1 MLEARLNQSAV
12 FKKVLD
18 AIKDLVSDANFDC
31 NDNGIN
37 LQAMDN
43 SHVALVILSLKAGM
57 FDPFR
62 CDRNL
67 SIGINLAS
75 LGKIMKCAAND
86 DVLTIKADDQQDT
99 LSLTFE
105 NNSQD
110 RVSEYDL
117 KLMDIDSEHL
127 GIPET
132 NYEATIKMS
141 SAEFQRICRDL
152 MQLSESVIIEATK
165 ESVKFAASG
174 DIGSGSVT
182 LKAGGASADEKEEA
196 VPTEIE
202 LQSNVTLTFSLK
214 YLLNFTKATSLSKA
228 VTLSMSNDVPLL
240 VEYKVSDEGHI
251 RYYLAPKIG
260 DDA

>member
-1 MLEARLNQSAV
+1 MLEARLGQSAV

-18 AIKDLVSDANFDC
+18 SIKDLVSDANFDC

-105 NNSQD
+105 NNNQD
-110 RVSEYDL
+110 RVSEYEL

-132 NYEATIKMS
+132 NYEASIKMS
-141 SAEFQRICRDL
+141 STEFQRICRDL

-165 ESVKFAASG
+165 ESVKFTANG
-174 DIGSGSVT
+174 DIGNGNVT
-182 LKAGGASADEKEEA
+182 LKAGGGSADKEDD

-214 YLLNFTKATSLSKA
+214 YLVNFTKATSLSKA
-228 VTLSMSNDVPLL
+228 VTLSMSNEVPLL

-260 DDA
+260 DDS